1 MERALTEALFL
12 LIIIINMFRFYL
24 RGYLCFRVEVKEVI
38 MKNKSF
44 LIMLVIFSLF
54 IFVSCQGAEPAVEE
68 DSNVEMNE
76 EVTDM
81 EDTEEETTDME
92 DNEEEATGEMLELT
106 LEELS
111 EFNGKD
117 GNRAYV
123 AVEGIIYDV
132 TDLGA
137 WKNGMHNGVSAGKD
151 LTDEIMNQSPHGT
164 STLSKAEEVGKLIE

>member
-1 MERALTEALFL
+1 
-12 LIIIINMFRFYL
+12 
-24 RGYLCFRVEVKEVI
+24 

-44 LIMLVIFSLF
+44 LIILVIFSLF

-81 EDTEEETTDME
+81 EDT
-92 DNEEEATGEMLELT
+92 EEEATGEMLELT

>member
-1 MERALTEALFL
+1 
-12 LIIIINMFRFYL
+12 
-24 RGYLCFRVEVKEVI
+24 
-38 MKNKSF
+38 MKNKGF

-54 IFVSCQGAEPAVEE
+54 IFVSCQGAEPTVEE

-81 EDTEEETTDME
+81 EENEEEATNMEDNEEETTDMQ
-92 DNEEEATGEMLELT
+92 DNEEEATEEMLELT

-111 EFNGKD
+111 EYNGKD
-117 GNRAYV
+117 GSRAYV

-164 STLSKAEEVGKLIE
+164 STLSKAEKVGKLIE

>member
-1 MERALTEALFL
+1 
-12 LIIIINMFRFYL
+12 
-24 RGYLCFRVEVKEVI
+24 
-38 MKNKSF
+38 MKNKGF

-68 DSNVEMNE
+68 DSNAEMNE
-76 EVTDM
+76 EVADMEESEEATDM
-81 EDTEEETTDME
+81 EESEEATDME
-92 DNEEEATGEMLELT
+92 ESEEATEEMLELT
-106 LEELS
+106 LAELS
-111 EFNGKD
+111 EYDGKD

-137 WKNGMHNGVSAGKD
+137 WNNGMHNGVSAGKD

-164 STLSKAEEVGKLIE
+164 STLSRAEKVGKLIE